1 MLSILQHRGTV
12 RHAQTG
18 VDEKMLAFG
27 PAMSKRRKIG
37 RGKDKSNDDVD
48 DVSSVSTTDNQ
59 LRDEEN
65 DLDLKY
71 YRRAKED
78 RAKLTRVL
86 KRKSASNSILDP
98 PECTA
103 RDCPYC
109 KLCLMQQRFKLM

>member
-1 MLSILQHRGTV
+1 MRKFSLNWTYFYF
-12 RHAQTG
+12 
-18 VDEKMLAFG
+18 KMLTTV
-27 PAMSKRRKIG
+27 SKRRRIE
-37 RGKDKSNDDVD
+37 RGKDKCNDDVD
-48 DVSSVSTTDNQ
+48 DVDDVSATDNELQ
-59 LRDEEN
+59 DEDD
-65 DLDLKY
+65 DLDTKY

-109 KLCLMQQRFKLM
+109 KLCLMQQRFKLIM